1 MRAAIPIL
9 ALVAATPSLIA
20 AAGSGGGTAA
30 SAPEA
35 ATGGGRPEQ
44 TATAAAA
51 ELESILREQKEFFDF
66 LQKNATAAPATDAT
80 TGATLGATTGT
91 AAIFENA
98 KELRARSLMARYE
111 NFIAAHPDEPA
122 VIVLYAKFL
131 RLIDAREL
139 ANRWFEKADKLLPD
153 TAVIKEQ
160 LGAFAAEEGRPAQAL
175 PLLERAVALAPETAV
190 YHYRLG
196 EFLAACQPALV
207 AAKTLTRAEC
217 DARMLAAFAAAARLA
232 PGEAGY
238 AWRHAESFLDCEKP
252 NWVLALAAWDKIA
265 ARTEKP
271 LLREAVS
278 LHRARALIGLG
289 RKTEARRLLS
299 ASRAPEL
306 SASRARLSA
315 LLAKKEEK

>member
-1 MRAAIPIL
+1 
-9 ALVAATPSLIA
+9 
-20 AAGSGGGTAA
+20 
-30 SAPEA
+30 
-35 ATGGGRPEQ
+35 
-44 TATAAAA
+44 
-51 ELESILREQKEFFDF
+51 
-66 LQKNATAAPATDAT
+66 
-80 TGATLGATTGT
+80 
-91 AAIFENA
+91 
-98 KELRARSLMARYE
+98 MARYE

-131 RLIDAREL
+131 RLINAREL

-196 EFLAACQPALV
+196 EFLAVCQPALV

-252 NWVLALAAWDKIA
+252 NWALALAAWDKIA

-289 RKTEARRLLS
+289 RKTEARRLLD

-315 LLAKKEEK
+315 LLAK